1 MEVSL
6 AGNAGSVY
14 SSLLTGSCFFS
25 PSIFNAIPSGSA
37 GYSQDSVSK
46 HHPRTQ
52 TSVVTEKPRRS
63 TSVSAQE
70 GKGSLTVPTE
80 LREPRHRR
88 FLSAPAA
95 TPRALRSDR
104 KQEEASA
111 SPHSLLAQPPRA
123 APTATPHSSAAHSL
137 QPLPAQPPASAR
149 PSPPPSP
156 QGRPRRHAR
165 SGRSRG
171 NAGHLRL
178 SPPSPLSPEITD

>member
-111 SPHSLLAQPPRA
+111 PPR
-123 APTATPHSSAAHSL
+123 
-137 QPLPAQPPASAR
+137 
-149 PSPPPSP
+149 SPPPQRGP
-156 QGRPRRHAR
+156 PRPPHRR
-165 SGRSRG
+165 
-171 NAGHLRL
+171 AGPAAMPGAAVPGATPDTSASLHPLL
-178 SPPSPLSPEITD
+178 SAQR

>member
-111 SPHSLLAQPPRA
+111 PPHSLLAQPPRPPLTPSLPTPPSLSPRSPPRQRGPPRPPHRRAGPA
-123 APTATPHSSAAHSL
+123 AMPGAAVPGATPDTSASL
-137 QPLPAQPPASAR
+137 HPLLSAQR
-149 PSPPPSP
+149 
-156 QGRPRRHAR
+156 
-165 SGRSRG
+165 
-171 NAGHLRL
+171 
-178 SPPSPLSPEITD
+178 